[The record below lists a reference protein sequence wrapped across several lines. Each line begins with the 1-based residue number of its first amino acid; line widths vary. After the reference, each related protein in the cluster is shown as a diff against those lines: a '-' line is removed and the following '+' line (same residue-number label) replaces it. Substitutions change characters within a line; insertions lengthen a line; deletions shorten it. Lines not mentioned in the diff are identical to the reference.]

1 MRQGSP
7 TQNDGKKKDGDRKD
21 QPTAQEARLARGQ
34 VKSQATLAHEPFV
47 ITGQDKVL
55 SPPAT
60 GWLPSAKCLGG
71 VGRVTGTMCEVKVRI
86 RSGGDFSFSS
96 DHCSPRSSHTSLPST
111 SRAPCFSPY
120 PVEIRP

>member
-1 MRQGSP
+1 MRQKSP
-7 TQNDGKKKDGDRKD
+7 TQNDGKKGGETSHAR
-21 QPTAQEARLARGQ
+21 EARLARGQ
-34 VKSQATLAHEPFV
+34 VKSRDTLAHEPFV

-86 RSGGDFSFSS
+86 RSGGDFSFF
-96 DHCSPRSSHTSLPST
+96 L
-111 SRAPCFSPY
+111 
-120 PVEIRP
+120 

>member
-7 TQNDGKKKDGDRKD
+7 TQNDRKKKDGDRRD
-21 QPTAQEARLARGQ
+21 QPVAQEARLARGQ

-71 VGRVTGTMCEVKVRI
+71 VGRVTGQCVRS
-86 RSGGDFSFSS
+86 RCGLDQEA
-96 DHCSPRSSHTSLPST
+96 TSVFPLTIVVPGPAT
-111 SRAPCFSPY
+111 PHFPAPQEHHVFPLTQ
-120 PVEIRP
+120 